1 MEKKQAKSKKQEKSK
16 NKEKPKKKK
25 TDPNS
30 KTFQMV
36 LIICFAIIVLV
47 LAIYFYINSFKSY
60 SYEGVDFTTV
70 QEGDLILYQTSI
82 PVPYQGTIAP
92 YNFYLR
98 TNPKKLAKM
107 DFDNSDFELMRNTVM
122 TFEEEFKCEGYGIIA
137 IANLVQLHSSIG
149 INIVQDENATCNER
163 YLLLNLVEGD
173 KTEIIRKDKGCY
185 DIVISDCEILKG
197 TERIMLEMFVEFNA
211 KDI

>member
-98 TNPKKLAKM
+98 TNPKKLQNVP
-107 DFDNSDFELMRNTVM
+107 FDNSDFKLMQNTVLN
-122 TFEEEFKCEGYGIIA
+122 FQDEFDCEGYGIIA
-137 IANLVQLHSSIG
+137 IANLVQLHSSMG
-149 INIVQDENATCNER
+149 INIIKDENATCDAR
-163 YLLLNLVEGD
+163 YNFMNITLGD
-173 KTEIIRKDKGCY
+173 KTEIQKIDDLGNNQRKISPEFAEFDK
-185 DIVISDCEILKG
+185 E
-197 TERIMLEMFVEFNA
+197 
-211 KDI
+211 